1 MNVTDKVHWKCT
13 ADMMKMIN
21 IFLTVILICLS
32 TSLKSP
38 NLGVAAQ
45 NQADSYKR
53 MVNGDWVFGVEH
65 AWVLAPTRSV

>member
-1 MNVTDKVHWKCT
+1 M
-13 ADMMKMIN
+13 
-21 IFLTVILICLS
+21 FLTVILICLS
-32 TSLKSP
+32 ALLKSP

-65 AWVLAPTRSV
+65 AWVLAPTRSVFNLGNTSQMAFHSICPNL